1 MVLRVNPE
9 KKEEKERVAHTL
21 LRATVR
27 LASAHGFA
35 SLGLREVAREAA
47 IAPTSFYR
55 HFADMEQ
62 LGLSLIHSLVV
73 PVLAGFLERG
83 REAWTATGSDDPS
96 ELVFAVAT
104 HALVGVQDDP
114 ELTRFLVA
122 ERVGAVA
129 SFRAA
134 LAKHLEQLSKAL
146 QQAFRESP
154 ARRPLPAYAADAL
167 VVLILTACGR
177 ALEDGAAVPAL
188 GDELR
193 QQLRL
198 ILTVTLTARTETGAA

>member
-21 LRATVR
+21 LRATLR

-35 SLGLREVAREAA
+35 SLGLREVAREAE

-62 LGLSLIHSLVV
+62 LGLALIRGMVAPFV
-73 PVLAGFLERG
+73 AGFLQRG
-83 REAWTATGSDDPS
+83 REAWTATESDDPA

-104 HALVGVQDDP
+104 HALADVQDDP

-122 ERVGAVA
+122 ERVGAVP

-134 LAKHLEQLSKAL
+134 LAGQLELLSKAL
-146 QQAFRESP
+146 QQAFRESTT
-154 ARRPLPAYAADAL
+154 RRPLPAYAADAL
-167 VVLILTACGR
+167 VVLMLTTCGR
-177 ALEDGAAVPAL
+177 ALEAGAAVPAL

-193 QQLRL
+193 QQLGL
-198 ILTVTLTARTETGAA
+198 VLTVTLTARAGTA

>member
-21 LRATVR
+21 LRATLR

-62 LGLSLIHSLVV
+62 LGLSLIDGLVAPSV
-73 PVLAGFLERG
+73 SKVLSRAH
-83 REAWTATGSDDPS
+83 EAWGETESEDPA
-96 ELVFAVAT
+96 ELVFHVGM
-104 HALVGVQDDP
+104 HALSVVQEDP

-134 LAKHLEQLSKAL
+134 LARQLEQLSKAL
-146 QQAFRESP
+146 QQAFRESS
-154 ARRPLPAYAADAL
+154 ARGPLPAFAADAL
-167 VVLILTACGR
+167 VVLMLTACGR
-177 ALEDGAAVPAL
+177 ALEEGASLPAL

-193 QQLRL
+193 QQLAL
-198 ILTVTLTARTETGAA
+198 ILTVTQKKPAGTP

>member
-21 LRATVR
+21 LRATLR

-62 LGLSLIHSLVV
+62 LGLALIDGLVG
-73 PVLAGFLERG
+73 PFLSGWHERG
-83 REAWTATGSDDPS
+83 REAWAATESDDPAQ
-96 ELVFAVAT
+96 LVFAVAS
-104 HALVGVQDDP
+104 HALAGVQEDA

-122 ERVGAVA
+122 ERVGSVG

-134 LAKHLEQLSKAL
+134 LAAQLDQLSKAL
-146 QQAFRESP
+146 QQTFRDGNSKH
-154 ARRPLPAYAADAL
+154 ALPAFAADAL
-167 VVLILTACGR
+167 IVLILHACAR
-177 ALEDGAAVPAL
+177 SLEEGAARPAL

-193 QQLRL
+193 QQLAL
-198 ILTVTLTARTETGAA
+198 VLSIGPGSAR

>member
-21 LRATVR
+21 LRATLR

-35 SLGLREVAREAA
+35 SLGLREVAREAE

-62 LGLSLIHSLVV
+62 LGLSLIDSLVAPFV
-73 PVLAGFLERG
+73 ASFLERG
-83 REAWTATGSDDPS
+83 REHWGTAKSDDPS
-96 ELVFAVAT
+96 ELVLAVAR
-104 HALVGVQDDP
+104 HALARVHEDP

-122 ERVGAVA
+122 ERVGAVP

-134 LAKHLEQLSKAL
+134 LAKQLDAL
-146 QQAFRESP
+146 SRELQETFRETKT
-154 ARRPLPAYAADAL
+154 RKPLPAYAADAL
-167 VVLILTACGR
+167 VVLIVTACGR
-177 ALEDGAAVPAL
+177 ALDEAAAKPAL
-188 GDELR
+188 GDELQ

-198 ILTVTLTARTETGAA
+198 LLTVTLTTQGAAS